1 MMTYNGP
8 KMASFVLRTLQVVDL
23 QAHQNHILR
32 SFSGWADSLI
42 ASSSSSLLL
51 CCCSQT
57 SLLLMIEPQRRRA
70 HRVEQQTPQM
80 IIFEKIPHTHTH
92 SLIDGVVS
100 PELTSRSAHNSGG
113 GKGSSSNRSSQR
125 ICVLF
130 FLEEPLGLQT
140 HCYYTTYYLR
150 MISAVRYMY
159 QVPVHSFQNNILVQG
174 PSKES
179 HHLSD

>member
-42 ASSSSSLLL
+42 ASSSSLLL

-113 GKGSSSNRSSQR
+113 GKGSSNRSSQR

-140 HCYYTTYYLR
+140 HCYYTTYLLPENDFRCTLYVLGTSSQLLEQHFSTGS
-150 MISAVRYMY
+150 IKGITSS
-159 QVPVHSFQNNILVQG
+159 Q
-174 PSKES
+174 
-179 HHLSD
+179 

>member
-42 ASSSSSLLL
+42 ASSSSLLL

-80 IIFEKIPHTHTH
+80 IIFEKIPHTLTH

-113 GKGSSSNRSSQR
+113 GKGSSSGNSHGGSQR

-140 HCYYTTYYLR
+140 HCYYYYLR
-150 MISAVRYMY
+150 MISAVLQFIALEQHYSTGSIKGITSS
-159 QVPVHSFQNNILVQG
+159 Q
-174 PSKES
+174 
-179 HHLSD
+179 